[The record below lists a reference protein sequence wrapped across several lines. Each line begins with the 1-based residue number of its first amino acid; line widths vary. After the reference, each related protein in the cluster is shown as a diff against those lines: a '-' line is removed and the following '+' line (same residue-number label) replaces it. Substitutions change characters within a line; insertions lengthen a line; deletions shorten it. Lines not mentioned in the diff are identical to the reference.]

1 MAAVAI
7 VVPAYNAERYLRQ
20 TLQSVLDSDFTDF
33 ELIVIDDGS
42 RDTTAAVAE
51 SLGDPRIRV
60 IRQANAGMSASR
72 NRGIAQSESEFIALL
87 DADDVWHPAKLRLQV
102 ETLRGR
108 PECDLSFTEFEFWHG
123 EDRGDFLGRTVS
135 AALEA
140 RLTGWL
146 YPKMVMTNFILPSSA
161 LFRRSLWDRLGPFL
175 CDDHQTD
182 DWEYFVRASREAQF
196 AKLAA
201 PLVLYRQH
209 PASLSKKLPRENK
222 TELMRETL
230 LARYGMACPHG
241 GPIDRAELRR
251 RRYLGWR
258 HFADGHV
265 AGGQLGLGL
274 RAFSR
279 LLAGGPQRITT
290 LATLLKSA
298 RRRVI
303 SRTRGKPR
311 PTA

>member
-42 RDTTAAVAE
+42 RDNTAAVAE

-72 NRGIAQSESEFIALL
+72 NRGITDSESEFVALL

-102 ETLRGR
+102 ELLRAQ
-108 PECDLSFTEFEFWHG
+108 PQFDLAFTEFEFWHG
-123 EDRGDFLGRTVS
+123 EDRTDLLDRP
-135 AALEA
+135 ADEALEA

-146 YPKMVMTNFILPSSA
+146 YPKMMMTNFILPSSA
-161 LFRRSLWDRLGPFL
+161 LFRRSLWNHLGPFL

-201 PLVLYRQH
+201 ALVLYRQH
-209 PASLSKKLPRENK
+209 QASLSKKLPRENK
-222 TELMRETL
+222 TELMRDTL
-230 LARYGMACPHG
+230 LGRYGMSCPHA
-241 GPIDRAELRR
+241 GPIDRTELRR

-265 AGGQLGLGL
+265 AGGELGLGL
-274 RAFSR
+274 KAFTR
-279 LLAGGPQRITT
+279 LLTEGPQRIAT
-290 LATLLKSA
+290 LSTLLKSA

-303 SRTRGKPR
+303 SRTRGKAQ